1 MEASRM
7 NDQDLKAVILDMDGV
22 ITQTADVHA
31 RSWKE
36 MFDEYLEERS
46 KREGVPFVPFEIEHD
61 YREYI
66 DGKPRYDGVRS
77 FLESRGIQLPLGEL
91 DDDPNR
97 ETIRGLGNRK
107 NVVFHKA
114 LRRGGVHVFEDTVR
128 MIDEWQKRGLKLAV
142 ISSSRNCEAVL
153 GAVDLLERFEVKVDG
168 LDLAPLGLKG
178 KPNPDIFLHAA
189 RELGVEPREA
199 MVVEDA
205 ISGVEA
211 GRRGEF
217 GLVVGVARDRPKGEL
232 FEAGADVVVNS
243 LLEIVSATH
252 CPPGIDCLN
261 RPVSAME
268 HADWIVS
275 RLDGKKLALFLDYD
289 GTLTPIVQRPE
300 DATLSDEMRG
310 LLAELAERCTV
321 AIVSGRDRRD
331 AEQMVQL
338 DSLVFAGSHG
348 FDVQGPNGLAMQQEE
363 AVRALPEIDEAEADL
378 RQVVEKISGAR
389 VERKKYAIAIHYR
402 EVSSEHDVTRVEQ
415 HVDDVI
421 ARNPRLRK
429 RGGKKIF
436 EVQPDVPW
444 DKGRAMAWLMNT
456 LQLNSE
462 NALVIYLGDDVTDE
476 DAFRMLRNRGMGIGI
491 RVADPDEE
499 TAALYFLKDC
509 DAVRDFLQ
517 TLRNKM
523 SL

>member
-1 MEASRM
+1 M

-22 ITQTADVHA
+22 ITQTAEVHA
-31 RSWKE
+31 QAWKE
-36 MFDEYLEERS
+36 MFDEYLQERA
-46 KREGVPFVPFEIEHD
+46 KQEGTTFTPFDIDHD

-77 FLESRGIQLPLGEL
+77 FLESRGIQLPMGEL
-91 DDDPNR
+91 DDQPNR

-107 NVVFHKA
+107 NVVFREA
-114 LRRGGVHVFEDTVR
+114 LRRGGVHVYEDTVQK
-128 MIDEWQKRGLKLAV
+128 IDHWKKRGLKLAV

-189 RELGVEPREA
+189 RELGVEPRET

-211 GRRGEF
+211 GRRGKF
-217 GLVVGVARDRPKGEL
+217 GLVVGVARDRPKEEL

-252 CPPGIDCLN
+252 CPPGLDCLCH
-261 RPVSAME
+261 PASALE
-268 HADWIVS
+268 HSDWILS
-275 RLDGKKLALFLDYD
+275 RLDGKQLALFLDYD

-310 LLAELAERCTV
+310 LLAELADRCTV

-338 DSLVFAGSHG
+338 DSLIFAGSHG
-348 FDVQGPNGLAMQQEE
+348 FDVRGPDGLKMQQEE
-363 AVRALPEIDEAEADL
+363 AVRALPELDEAERAL
-378 RQVVEKISGAR
+378 REEIEPISGAR

-402 EVSSEHDVTRVEQ
+402 EVSSDDDVARIEQ
-415 HVDDVI
+415 HVDRAI
-421 ARNPRLRK
+421 GRNPSLRK

-444 DKGRAMAWLMNT
+444 DKGRAMAWLMKSLRLT
-456 LQLNSE
+456 VDNS
-462 NALVIYLGDDVTDE
+462 LVIYLGDDVTDE
-476 DAFRMLRNRGMGIGI
+476 DAFRMLRERGMGIGI

-499 TAALYFLKDC
+499 TAALYFVRDC
-509 DAVRDFLQ
+509 DAVHEFLQ
-517 TLRNKM
+517 SIRNKL
-523 SL
+523 SP